1 MPVIDKKYEEISL
14 TDEYLSDPLLMA
26 LAWKKSHQY
35 IRTTNWY
42 ADNFELDLSALN
54 LVQHC
59 EEWVATLAQPMLF
72 TKLDLVPAP
81 KTYQWEFVETKVFDP
96 IDQPTTPKEH
106 NLTWRPKPDDKNNN
120 SESPLKIR
128 PLAHIPIREQ
138 SMMTLLMMGLANN
151 VETAQGNPDTPLNDV
166 HEKGVVS
173 YGNRLYCQYRGDGQ
187 ANHSY
192 GATTI
197 YSKYFVD
204 YRRFLERPYYFAT
217 QQLGEISPDE
227 CVYLI
232 ELDLS
237 KFFDLIKRE
246 LLIEKIN
253 ELIGRQDQDG
263 EYERLD
269 RLLSAFEQWA
279 WTENAAN
286 AYEVLCKSDE
296 VPSVPKGLPQGLV
309 AAGFLS
315 NVYMLEFDEQFQGHL
330 GKCFSD
336 SDLRLIDYCRYVDDI
351 RLVVVG
357 PKSFDSKDRINQVT
371 EAVNTLVESLDCWKQ
386 LNLKLNSKKTKVE
399 IFHGRKVGLSK
410 NLEEIQSRLSGPIS
424 FDEAEN
430 QLGQLES
437 LLALSNEVLT
447 KAKQSSL
454 PVNLLANIESQRFD
468 VREDT
473 LKRFAANK
481 LVKVLNEMRHFTTQ
495 EPDDNGRLKPGDWDY
510 LQERIARR
518 FIACWSYDPAL
529 VLLLKKGL
537 ELFPSTRLLEPVLQ
551 QLEALMLRVNCPKQQ
566 AVAKYCLSEIFRH
579 AATVIHK
586 KDSFAIPAH
595 ANVDEFF
602 ELLQHSAAKYA
613 Q

>member
-14 TDEYLSDPLLMA
+14 ADEYLDDPLLMA

-54 LVQHC
+54 LVEHC
-59 EEWVATLAQPMLF
+59 KQWSESLAKRIEF
-72 TKLDLVPAP
+72 SKLELVPAP
-81 KTYQWEFVETKVFDP
+81 KTYEWEFVEAKIFDG
-96 IDQPTTPKEH
+96 IDEPETLKGYSLIWQPES
-106 NLTWRPKPDDKNNN
+106 DGKNNN

-138 SMMTLLMMGLANN
+138 SMMTLLMMGLANK
-151 VETAQGNPDTPLNDV
+151 VETAQGNPETSLNDV
-166 HEKGVVS
+166 HEKRVVS
-173 YGNRLYCQYRGDGQ
+173 YGNRLYCEYRDDGQ

-217 QQLGEISPDE
+217 EQLGEISPDE
-227 CVYLI
+227 RVYLI

-246 LLIEKIN
+246 LLIQKIN
-253 ELIGRQDQDG
+253 ELIGRQELDS
-263 EYERLD
+263 EYKYLGHLLD
-269 RLLSAFEQWA
+269 AFEHWA
-279 WTENAAN
+279 WTKNAAK
-286 AYEVLCKSDE
+286 AYKKLCKSDE
-296 VPSVPKGLPQGLV
+296 VPSAPKGLPQGLV

-315 NVYMLEFDEQFQGHL
+315 NVYMLEFDEQFQGYL
-330 GKCFSD
+330 GKSFSD
-336 SDLRLIDYCRYVDDI
+336 SDLRLVDYCRYVDDI

-386 LNLKLNSKKTKVE
+386 LNLKLNGAKTKVE

-437 LLALSNEVLT
+437 LLSLSNEVLV
-447 KAKQSSL
+447 KAKENRF
-454 PVNLLANIESQRFD
+454 PVNLLANIENQRFD

-495 EPDDNGRLKPGDWDY
+495 EPDDNGRLQPGDWDY

-537 ELFPSTRLLEPVLQ
+537 ELFPSTKLLEPVLQ
-551 QLEALMLRVNCPKQQ
+551 QLEALMLRVNDSKQQ
-566 AVAKYCLSEIFRH
+566 AVARYCLSEIFRH

-586 KDSFAIPAH
+586 KDSLAIPAH
-595 ANVDEFF
+595 ANVDDFF
-602 ELLQHSAAKYA
+602 ELLQHTAAKYV
-613 Q
+613 

>member
-14 TDEYLSDPLLMA
+14 ADEYLGDPLLMA

-54 LVQHC
+54 LVDHC
-59 EEWVATLAQPMLF
+59 DQWVTSLAQPIEF
-72 TKLDLVPAP
+72 SKLELVPAP
-81 KTYQWEFVETKVFDP
+81 KTYQWEFVEAEIFDAIGEP
-96 IDQPTTPKEH
+96 ETPKDH
-106 NLTWRPKPDDKNNN
+106 NLIWQPKPDHKKNN
-120 SESPLKIR
+120 SESPLNIR

-138 SMMTLLMMGLANN
+138 SMMTLLMMGLANK
-151 VETAQGNPDTPLNDV
+151 VETAQGNPEVPFSDV

-173 YGNRLYCQYRGDGQ
+173 YGNRLYCQYRDDGQ

-227 CVYLI
+227 RVYLI

-246 LLIEKIN
+246 WLIKKIN
-253 ELIGRQDQDG
+253 KLSGRQDLDG
-263 EYERLD
+263 DYKCLD
-269 RLLSAFEQWA
+269 HLLAAFEQWA
-279 WTENAAN
+279 WTKNAAN
-286 AYEVLCKSDE
+286 AYEELCKSNE
-296 VPSVPKGLPQGLV
+296 VPSAPKGLPQGLV

-315 NVYMLEFDEQFQGHL
+315 NVYMLDFDDQFQEYI
-330 GKCFSD
+330 GKCFSN
-336 SDLRLIDYCRYVDDI
+336 SNLRLVDYCRYVDDI

-357 PKSFDSKDRINQVT
+357 PKSFDNKNRISVVT
-371 EAVNTLVESLDCWKQ
+371 EAVNILVENLDCWEQ
-386 LNLKLNSKKTKVE
+386 LNLKLNSEKTKVE

-437 LLALSNEVLT
+437 LLSLSNKVLV
-447 KAKQSSL
+447 KSKENGF
-454 PVNLLANIESQRFD
+454 PVNLLANIENQRFD

-495 EPDDNGRLKPGDWDY
+495 EPDENGQLQPGDWDY

-537 ELFPSTRLLEPVLQ
+537 ELFPSTKLLEPVLQ
-551 QLEALMLRVNCPKQQ
+551 QLEALMLRENEPKQQ
-566 AVAKYCLSEIFRH
+566 AVARYCLSEVFRH

-586 KDSFAIPAH
+586 KDSLAIPAH

-602 ELLQHSAAKYA
+602 ELLQHSAANYA
-613 Q
+613 

>member
-35 IRTTNWY
+35 IRNTNWY
-42 ADNFELDLSALN
+42 ADNFELDLSALS
-54 LVQHC
+54 LVEHC
-59 EEWVATLAQPMLF
+59 NQWVKSLAKPIEF
-72 TKLDLVPAP
+72 SKLELVPAP
-81 KTYQWEFVETKVFDP
+81 KTYQWEFVEAKIFDAMCEP
-96 IDQPTTPKEH
+96 ETPKDH
-106 NLTWRPKPDDKNNN
+106 NLIWQPKPDDKNNN
-120 SESPLKIR
+120 SESSLKIR

-138 SMMTLLMMGLANN
+138 SMMTLLIMGLANK
-151 VETAQGNPDTPLNDV
+151 VETAQGNPETPLSDV

-173 YGNRLYCQYRGDGQ
+173 YGNRLYCQYRDDGQ

-227 CVYLI
+227 RVYLI

-246 LLIEKIN
+246 LLIEKVN
-253 ELIGRQDQDG
+253 QLIEHQDKDC
-263 EYERLD
+263 EYKCLGN
-269 RLLSAFEQWA
+269 LLSAFEQWG
-279 WTENAAN
+279 WTNNAAN
-286 AYEVLCKSDE
+286 AYGELCKSDE
-296 VPSVPKGLPQGLV
+296 VPFAPKGLPQGLV

-315 NVYMLEFDEQFQGHL
+315 NIYMLEFDEQFQGHL
-330 GKCFSD
+330 GKSFSD
-336 SDLRLIDYCRYVDDI
+336 SHLRLVDYCRYVDDI

-357 PKSFDSKDRINQVT
+357 PKSFDGKNRISVVT
-371 EAVNTLVESLDCWKQ
+371 EAVNTLVENLGCWEE
-386 LNLKLNSKKTKVE
+386 LNLKLNSEKTKVE

-437 LLALSNEVLT
+437 LLSLSNEVLV
-447 KAKQSSL
+447 KAKENGF
-454 PVNLLANIESQRFD
+454 PVNLLANIENQRFD

-495 EPDDNGRLKPGDWDY
+495 EPDDNGRLQPGDWDY

-537 ELFPSTRLLEPVLQ
+537 ELFPSTNLLEPVLQ
-551 QLEALMLRVNCPKQQ
+551 QLEALMLRDNEPKQQ
-566 AVAKYCLSEIFRH
+566 AVARYCLSEVFRH
-579 AATVIHK
+579 AAIVIHK
-586 KDSFAIPAH
+586 KDSLAIPAH

-613 Q
+613 